1 MLWFCFIYFNY
12 KMVVNFDFHFYYLR
26 IKKDTLINKKRQL
39 FGLAS
44 VEKFSSDTN
53 LYDILYKPSYRN
65 KVFWDIL

>member
-1 MLWFCFIYFNY
+1 
-12 KMVVNFDFHFYYLR
+12 MVVNFDFHFYYLR
-26 IKKDTLINKKRQL
+26 IKKDIITNKKRQL

-53 LYDILYKPSYRN
+53 LYDILYKTSYRN